1 MASTEQAPNE
11 TKQQPTFKE
20 QLDQAAH
27 DARHPGGKDEEPSIV
42 EKGIEK
48 GEF

>member
-1 MASTEQAPNE
+1 MAPAEQTPKDS
-11 TKQQPTFKE
+11 KQQPTFKE

-27 DARHPGGKDEEPSIV
+27 DAQHAGDKNEEPSIV